1 MFFRAHTLYFTGRTL
16 RNLLETSGFKIVSQ
30 SPDASDNLSVVAQYV
45 NAPSTSSMVEK
56 NHPLVTAQIARRWG
70 PYLLQQLQDG
80 QPLRKWRVRQ
90 EEKHTAKQYAN
101 GQVLLNDLYEKKS
114 QQMLTV

>member
-1 MFFRAHTLYFTGRTL
+1 MGRIDPL
-16 RNLLETSGFKIVSQ
+16 PFDQALADWRKKS
-30 SPDASDNLSVVAQYV
+30 
-45 NAPSTSSMVEK
+45 
-56 NHPLVTAQIARRWG
+56 HPLVTAQNTKRCG
-70 PYLLQQLQDG
+70 PYLLQQLQEG